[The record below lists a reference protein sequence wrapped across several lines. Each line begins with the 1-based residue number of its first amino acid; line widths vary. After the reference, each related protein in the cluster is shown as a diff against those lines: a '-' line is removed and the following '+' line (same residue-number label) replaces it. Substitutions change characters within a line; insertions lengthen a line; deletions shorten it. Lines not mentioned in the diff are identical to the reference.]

1 MDMWRRLVINFLR
14 EEDGQSVLQYAILM
28 AWVTLASVAMING
41 VAGAEKG
48 VWRTTNTQLTAA
60 NTAAS

>member
-1 MDMWRRLVINFLR
+1 
-14 EEDGQSVLQYAILM
+14 M

-48 VWRTTNTQLTAA
+48 VWRATNTQLTNA
-60 NTAAS
+60 NTSAS

>member
-1 MDMWRRLVINFLR
+1 MRRRFIIDFLR

-48 VWRTTNTQLTAA
+48 IWRTTNTQLTSA